1 MDLGGET
8 SPRGAQFV
16 MFFQG
21 SCVFTFWKKKTK
33 KPYCLFK
40 TMVNK

>member
-16 MFFQG
+16 MFLQG
-21 SCVFTFWKKKTK
+21 WYIFTFLKKKQK
-33 KPYCLFK
+33 NRIVCLK
-40 TMVNK
+40 RW